1 MTSQES
7 QAAMRIAA
15 LMRAARKKRDLTQ
28 VEVSKRLQISQ
39 SALSK
44 IESGLLIPSAPQ
56 WFEFCQLTDISADSL
71 LTGYMERVSSAVVE
85 SGELNV
91 GFKIPKAYRPY
102 RGSKMRAMLPF
113 LKYFHA
119 VAGEDKVDEYFR
131 SIKMDQDAFLDLDGQ
146 INLKFC
152 LDLSR
157 TLIQTGLLKPADFSK
172 MTSTVSQSET
182 HGRMH
187 RMYDGQKDP
196 LALIQVLL
204 QNARQY
210 ECNFHYQIEERNEK
224 RLAFSVKP
232 EEHLAEFDYR
242 NDPVLGDFLCQFKK
256 HYFESFTHYGSSQ
269 GATLHERQCH
279 YKGAD
284 SCVYELKTA

>member
-1 MTSQES
+1 M
-7 QAAMRIAA
+7 
-15 LMRAARKKRDLTQ
+15 
-28 VEVSKRLQISQ
+28 
-39 SALSK
+39 
-44 IESGLLIPSAPQ
+44 
-56 WFEFCQLTDISADSL
+56 
-71 LTGYMERVSSAVVE
+71 TGYMERLSSAVVE
-85 SGELNV
+85 SGDLNV

-113 LKYFHA
+113 LQYFNT
-119 VAGEDKVDEYFR
+119 VAGEEKVDEYFR
-131 SIKMDQDAFLDLDGQ
+131 SIKMDKDAFLDLDGQ

-157 TLIQTGLLKPADFSK
+157 TMIQTGLLKPTDFGK
-172 MTSTVSQSET
+172 MTSTVSRSET
-182 HGRMH
+182 HGRLH

-196 LALIQVLL
+196 LMLIQVLL
-204 QNARQY
+204 QNSRQY
-210 ECNFHYQIEERNEK
+210 ECNFNYQIEERNDK

-232 EEHLAEFDYR
+232 EEHLAEFQYR

-256 HYFESFTHYGSSQ
+256 HYFESFTHYGNIQ

-284 SCVYELKTA
+284 SCVYELKAA